1 MIRRRQISFLIISV
15 FLLFLAGDHLIILN
29 TIFPFGKNF
38 YAINFCGIVFAKR
51 RLSPTERR
59 HERIHTLQQRE
70 LLYIGFFV
78 WYLIEWLVRLLQYCN
93 ATKAYFNIS
102 IEREAY
108 AHESDKDYERHRRH
122 YASFAY
128 IRKA

>member
-1 MIRRRQISFLIISV
+1 M
-15 FLLFLAGDHLIILN
+15 
-29 TIFPFGKNF
+29 
-38 YAINFCGIVFAKR
+38 FAKR

-78 WYLIEWLVRLLQYCN
+78 WYLIEWLVRLLQYRN

-102 IEREAY
+102 FEREAY